1 MVYYSSDNVYG
12 VCSALSCS
20 EPKQCFSHVLFHLLP
35 KPLAMRYR
43 EAGRYGLLILMG
55 LFYFF
60 PGVFTYLLWPVTFFA
75 GLGTEFARLW
85 I

>member
-1 MVYYSSDNVYG
+1 MP
-12 VCSALSCS
+12 L
-20 EPKQCFSHVLFHLLP
+20 
-35 KPLAMRYR
+35 LAMRYR